1 MFLEHSNQVASW
13 VERLGLPGPDPG
25 LSAMRNIKN
34 ESMLFDNH
42 QVSCSH
48 SGKKQINIAK
58 ENGWRSLNRGPHSI
72 CFTHINIDI
81 KGLLETQTP
90 VRWLLAVGRCM
101 GVGRVKKRS

>member
-13 VERLGLPGPDPG
+13 MERLGLPGPDLG

-34 ESMLFDNH
+34 ESMCLTITKFP
-42 QVSCSH
+42 VLCCH

-72 CFTHINIDI
+72 CFTHINVDI
-81 KGLLETQTP
+81 NSLLETQTP
-90 VRWLLAVGRCM
+90 VR
-101 GVGRVKKRS
+101 